1 MPDRSSPRLLTLP
14 MRLAPGT
21 QGHSSPGGER
31 GGMLLR
37 KPSEPGPAARDD
49 RRDDG
54 GRRSTAGDGED
65 NPFAPPP
72 EDQPSQEGRWSDRQP
87 ESGTGG
93 GWAGWG
99 QRPGGPGQGSG
110 QGHGPGQGGPGE
122 GPGGPGMRWDP
133 TDPAQRRARYALL
146 SGTWGLIFT
155 LFGLPWLA
163 LLLGAL
169 ALHWGI
175 SALRTP
181 ARPQNPDSPVAAA
194 PPAPAGA
201 PGRHPQRR
209 AAVIGIVSG
218 SIALLMVALLVLAQQ
233 VLLRDF
239 FVCTDEALTRD
250 ARQACVEHL
259 PEGVPDSLRDSLT
272 APV

>member
-1 MPDRSSPRLLTLP
+1 
-14 MRLAPGT
+14 
-21 QGHSSPGGER
+21 
-31 GGMLLR
+31 MLLR
-37 KPSEPGPAARDD
+37 KPSEPGSTARDG
-49 RRDDG
+49 RQDDG
-54 GRRSTAGDGED
+54 GRRDAAGGSGATGASGGSADNRDES

-72 EDQPSQEGRWSDRQP
+72 EDQPSQEGRWSARQP
-87 ESGTGG
+87 EGGGG

-99 QRPGGPGQGSG
+99 QRPGAPGQGSG
-110 QGHGPGQGGPGE
+110 QGHGPGQGGPE
-122 GPGGPGMRWDP
+122 QGPGGPGMRWDP

-181 ARPQNPDSPVAAA
+181 ARPQDPDRPAATAAA
-194 PPAPAGA
+194 GG
-201 PGRHPQRR
+201 PGRNPQRR
-209 AAVIGIVSG
+209 AAIIGIVSG

-233 VLLRDF
+233 VFLRDF
-239 FVCTDEALTRD
+239 YVCTEDALTRD

-259 PEGVPDSLRDSLT
+259 PEGVPDNLRDSLT
-272 APV
+272 GPA

>member
-14 MRLAPGT
+14 TRLAPGT
-21 QGHSSPGGER
+21 RGLSSPGGER

-37 KPSEPGPAARDD
+37 KPSEPGSPARDD
-49 RRDDG
+49 RQDPGPRED
-54 GRRSTAGDGED
+54 D

-72 EDQPSQEGRWSDRQP
+72 PGQPSQEGRWSDRQP
-87 ESGTGG
+87 EGGGG
-93 GWAGWG
+93 GWSGWG
-99 QRPGGPGQGSG
+99 QRPGGSGGGQGGSG
-110 QGHGPGQGGPGE
+110 QGPDGSGGGQGGPG
-122 GPGGPGMRWDP
+122 GLRWDP

-175 SALRTP
+175 SALRAP
-181 ARPQNPDSPVAAA
+181 SRPQDPDRPVDRSPATG
-194 PPAPAGA
+194 AGA
-201 PGRHPQRR
+201 AGAGRNPQRR
-209 AAVIGIVSG
+209 AAIIGIVTG
-218 SIALLMVALLVLAQQ
+218 SIALLLVALLVLAQQ
-233 VLLRDF
+233 VFLRDF
-239 FVCTDEALTRD
+239 YVCTDEALTRD

-259 PEGVPDSLRDSLT
+259 PEGIPDDLRDSLT
-272 APV
+272 VPN